1 MSSKEIEKPIPTNT
15 ALDDCD
21 KYSKIHHYGNV
32 EKAKRLCN
40 NFARLNKFLVTNNKS
55 DVNHCNFLNY
65 WFNSE
70 FSQTCYSENNCIRD
84 VYNGMD
90 TYLQDNDEYTT
101 LNCELC
107 KINND
112 KLNKMNKLFNLHK
125 NYSKLNTIIS
135 SKSEQDK
142 KEILTL
148 STQCC
153 AHYSDVS
160 YLCNGDNEN
169 KNPEFCKKLNDF
181 KSKYDELNKK
191 VDKPGPD
198 FYDYFIKLSECPNN
212 KIITTAVTGSIIGL
226 IPLFGVL
233 YKFTPMGQVFRSKIG
248 IMNNDINNTDEDM
261 TNISLMGQDSDNI
274 SSRQG
279 TYNIK
284 YQSL

>member
-1 MSSKEIEKPIPTNT
+1 
-15 ALDDCD
+15 
-21 KYSKIHHYGNV
+21 
-32 EKAKRLCN
+32 
-40 NFARLNKFLVTNNKS
+40 
-55 DVNHCNFLNY
+55 
-65 WFNSE
+65 
-70 FSQTCYSENNCIRD
+70 
-84 VYNGMD
+84 MD